1 MSRRTVEVSS
11 PAYLHKE
18 HAQLV
23 VERDGER
30 AGQVPLEDL
39 GVLVVDNPS
48 VTLSQSLLAACAE
61 NDAAVVL
68 CDDKHLPIAVLL
80 PLQGHSVQAET
91 LRTQTGMSLPLRKR
105 LWQQLVQAKIGA
117 QAAVLRERTG
127 SAAPLGAMAARVRS
141 GDPDNMEAQA
151 ARAYW
156 PRLFGSE
163 FRRDRTAE
171 GANAL
176 LNYGYAVLRAAVAR
190 AVCGAGLHP
199 SVGLHHH
206 NRYDALCL
214 ASDLM
219 EPLRPMV
226 DRLVRG
232 LIDGGEA
239 PPVDKH
245 TKPELLA
252 VLHENVVVDGREFPL
267 LTALQTLA
275 VSLRRAAEEGRGRL
289 DLPVLRTG

>member
-1 MSRRTVEVSS
+1 
-11 PAYLHKE
+11 
-18 HAQLV
+18 
-23 VERDGER
+23 
-30 AGQVPLEDL
+30 
-39 GVLVVDNPS
+39 
-48 VTLSQSLLAACAE
+48 
-61 NDAAVVL
+61 
-68 CDDKHLPIAVLL
+68 
-80 PLQGHSVQAET
+80 
-91 LRTQTGMSLPLRKR
+91 MSLPLRKR

-127 SAAPLGAMAARVRS
+127 SAAPLDAMTAKVRS
-141 GDPDNMEAQA
+141 GDPDNTEAQA

-156 PRLFGSE
+156 PRLFGPE

-219 EPLRPMV
+219 EPMRPLV
-226 DRLVRG
+226 DRIVHG
-232 LIDGGEA
+232 LLDGGDA

-245 TKPELLA
+245 TKPALLA
-252 VLHENVVVDGREFPL
+252 VLHEGVWVDNREFPL

-275 VSLRRAAEEGRGRL
+275 VSLRHAAEEGRGRL
-289 DLPVLRTG
+289 DLPVLRTS